1 MTPLELYRAGELRE
15 AIKALGEELRKSPL
29 DAKRRTFLFEL
40 LCFAGEY
47 DRAEKQLDVLAAQSP
62 KAIPGMM
69 LYRSA
74 IHAERTRQEM
84 FAKGETPKV
93 EDGVQS
99 GGSWNGKP
107 FEEMSDADPRIG
119 ANLEVF
125 IAGSYTWIPMHY
137 LRGLEVEA
145 PTNLRDLLWARA
157 RVEASPEFRLQELG
171 EVLLPVI
178 SPLSSGYADN
188 AVQLGRE
195 TAWEEDAVHGQIPY
209 GAKMMM
215 IDGVDVPLLELRS
228 VEWTPGPGEESGAEE
243 SDGKGSDVKES
254 GDASA

>member
-1 MTPLELYRAGELRE
+1 MTPLELYRSGELRE

-62 KAIPGMM
+62 KAMPGMM

-84 FAKGETPKV
+84 FAKGETPAV
-93 EDGVQS
+93 DDAAPVT
-99 GGSWNGKP
+99 GSWNGKP
-107 FEEMSDADPRIG
+107 FEDMSDADPRIG

-145 PTNLRDLLWARA
+145 PVNLRDLIWARA
-157 RVEASPEFRLQELG
+157 RVEASPEFRLQDLG

-178 SPLSSGYADN
+178 SPLSPSHADS
-188 AVQLGRE
+188 ALQLGRE
-195 TAWEEDAVHGQIPY
+195 TAWEEDAKYGAIPF
-209 GAKMMM
+209 GAKMMV

-228 VEWTPGPGEESGAEE
+228 VEWAGAEE
-243 SDGKGSDVKES
+243 SDVEETPN
-254 GDASA
+254 ASA